1 METINKEL
9 SIVGLGPGGLDSIS
23 VGIFE
28 KIKNARRLLL
38 RTGKHPAAEE
48 LRSRGFEFETFDHLY
63 ERVGDFTEIYSE
75 IAVEV
80 VRLAREYPVVFA
92 VPGHPLVGEEAVLR
106 IIQLAR
112 ETNLSYEIVPAMSF
126 LDPVLTSLGLGLSQG
141 LKLVDGLELAREERN
156 PAANPDPLV
165 PNIIMQVYNSRV
177 ASEVKLSLMEFYPD
191 DHPVTV
197 ISAAGTAGQTR
208 AEEIPLFELDRLSWI
223 DHLTCVQVPPYLE
236 SKSMVSRY
244 PADRLV
250 GLLETLR
257 GEDGCP
263 WDKEQTHTS
272 LKKYLIEETY
282 EVIDAIEEGNMYKV
296 CEEMGDL
303 LLQIAF
309 HAQIAAEQ
317 GFFDMNDVIRFISDK
332 LIRRHP
338 HVFGDTDVRNSEEVS
353 VRWEEIKKN
362 ELKEKGETRNSL
374 LDGIPNHMPALM
386 KADKIQRRAA
396 KVGFDW
402 PDYRGALDK
411 VSEELMEVCE
421 AIDSGNADK
430 VREEIGDMLFA
441 VVNLARFKKI
451 DPEEALALTNRKF
464 KNRFVFMEESA
475 SGSGKNLSEMSLDE
489 LDRLWN
495 NAKLMLQSKK

>member
-1 METINKEL
+1 MAVIAKEL
-9 SIVGLGPGGLDSIS
+9 LIVGLGPGDVDLISI
-23 VGIFE
+23 GTFE
-28 KIKNARRLLL
+28 KIKNARKLLL

-48 LRSRGFEFETFDHLY
+48 LRSMGLEFETFDHLY
-63 ERVGDFTEIYSE
+63 ERYGDFAEIYSE

-80 VRLAREYPVVFA
+80 VRLAGEGPVVFA
-92 VPGHPLVGEEAVLR
+92 VPGNPLVGEEAVLR
-106 IIQLAR
+106 IIQLAL
-112 ETNLSYEIVPAMSF
+112 EANLSYEIVPAMSF
-126 LDPVLTSLGLGLSQG
+126 LDPVLTGLGLDLSGG
-141 LKLVDGLELAREERN
+141 LKLVDGLQLAGEERN

-165 PNIIMQVYNSRV
+165 SNIIMQVYNSRV

-191 DHPVTV
+191 EHPVTV
-197 ISAAGTAGQTR
+197 ISAAGAADQVR
-208 AEEIPLFELDRLSWI
+208 IEEIPLFELDRLPWV
-223 DHLTCVQVPPYLE
+223 DHLTCVHVPPYLE

-250 GLLETLR
+250 GLLEILR
-257 GEDGCP
+257 SEAGCP
-263 WDKEQTHTS
+263 WDKDQTHTS
-272 LKKYLIEETY
+272 LKKYLVEETY

-296 CEEMGDL
+296 CEELGDL

-317 GFFDMNDVIRFISDK
+317 GFFDMNDVIGVIADK

-338 HVFGDTDVRNSEEVS
+338 HVFGDTYVRNSEEVS
-353 VRWEEIKKN
+353 IKWEEIKKN

-402 PDYRGALDK
+402 SDYRGALDK

-421 AIDSGNADK
+421 AIDSGNSDK
-430 VREEIGDMLFA
+430 VREEIGDILFA

-475 SGSGKNLSEMSLDE
+475 SNSGKDLSKMSLDE